1 MKTVRTDAP
10 QTVPPGGDLNLQF
23 SLGLLGIPQAKRFV
37 LRGPAND
44 TPFCWLELRDQ
55 PGHGFVVVAGASVVP
70 GYAPDISQPDADSLG
85 LTSPD
90 DALVLNLVTV
100 GANGEPTVNLRGPLV
115 VNRHTCVARQCV
127 PANVSTFSL
136 QHPLP
141 LRPAAAA

>member
-10 QTVPPGGDLNLQF
+10 QTVPPGGDLNIQF
-23 SLGLLGIPQAKRFV
+23 PVGLLGFPQAKRFV
-37 LRGPAND
+37 LRAD
-44 TPFCWLELRDQ
+44 SDDKPFCWLELRDQ

-85 LTSPD
+85 ITSPD

-100 GANGEPTVNLRGPLV
+100 GSGGDATVNLRGPLV

-136 QHPLP
+136 QHPVST
-141 LRPAAAA
+141 RSAAAA